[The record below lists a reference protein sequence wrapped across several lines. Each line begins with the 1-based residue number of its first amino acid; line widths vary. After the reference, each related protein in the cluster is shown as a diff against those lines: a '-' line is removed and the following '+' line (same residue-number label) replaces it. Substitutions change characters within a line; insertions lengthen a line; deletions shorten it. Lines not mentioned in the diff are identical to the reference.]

1 MIKDGRLALT
11 GTSTMTG
18 NGVGFYITGDALAT
32 VLTLQ
37 THVSLPAPVSGP
49 LAGLLFFED
58 RAVTAGLMHRIS
70 SDDARTLIGTIYLP
84 RGSLLVDAKQPVAE
98 QSAYTAIIAQSIE
111 LNSGPN
117 LILNTNY
124 DSSDVPVPSGI
135 AGST

>member
-18 NGVGFYITGDALAT
+18 NGVGFYITG
-32 VLTLQ
+32 
-37 THVSLPAPVSGP
+37 
-49 LAGLLFFED
+49 
-58 RAVTAGLMHRIS
+58 
-70 SDDARTLIGTIYLP
+70 DARTLIGTIYLP

-135 AGST
+135 AGSTQVILAN